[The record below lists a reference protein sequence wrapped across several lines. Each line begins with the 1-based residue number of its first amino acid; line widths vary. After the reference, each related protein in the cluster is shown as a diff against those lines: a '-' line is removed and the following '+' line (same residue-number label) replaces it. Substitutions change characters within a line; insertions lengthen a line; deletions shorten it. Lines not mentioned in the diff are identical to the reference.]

1 MPKKCDE
8 SHQSEFQNAA
18 KCQTHDQPLK
28 GRRWSC
34 VTHYVNPN
42 VAKGAS
48 SVWNDNE
55 THLMVWDCRRKLKIM
70 NSTSFQPKRR
80 GSVENKSEGL
90 VNIRFLTKTSDISE
104 ISLKTSDLMLKHHKW
119 QHW

>member
-1 MPKKCDE
+1 
-8 SHQSEFQNAA
+8 
-18 KCQTHDQPLK
+18 
-28 GRRWSC
+28 
-34 VTHYVNPN
+34 
-42 VAKGAS
+42 
-48 SVWNDNE
+48 
-55 THLMVWDCRRKLKIM
+55 M

-104 ISLKTSDLMLKHHKW
+104 ISLKTSDLMLKYHKW